1 MKATESIPPDLM
13 AELRAATERA
23 ARGVHDADIMRRACE
38 RMDQMREEL
47 RKRAGDLDVAVDLIR
62 EGRDES

>member
-1 MKATESIPPDLM
+1 MKPTESIPANLM

-23 ARGVHDADIMRRACE
+23 TRGLHDPDIMRRACE

-47 RKRAGDLDVAVDLIR
+47 WQRVGDLDVAVDLIR